1 MRTREAEEHTERS
14 VHRLLIGILVAL
26 ALVVVVIIWLII
38 DREMVRSA
46 GETSEANAASLAEQI
61 QVECEDPAVSVDLDI
76 CRQAE
81 DIAEEPTEPVP
92 GPVGPR
98 GPEGEQ
104 GPRGFTG
111 EAGPP
116 GPVGPAG
123 AQGLPGGV
131 GPAGPTG
138 TDGADGA
145 DGASGESIVG
155 PEGPP
160 GPAGPAGADGAD
172 GADGRG
178 IVSIACGGDNNWVIT
193 FTDDTTQTVAGP
205 CRFPPG
211 QEGTTP

>member
-1 MRTREAEEHTERS
+1 MGTHEAEQHTERS
-14 VHRLLIGILVAL
+14 VHRLLIGILIAL
-26 ALVVVVIIWLII
+26 SLVVVVVIWLII
-38 DREMVRSA
+38 DRELVRAA
-46 GETSEANAASLAEQI
+46 GETSEANAVSLAEQV
-61 QVECEDPAVSVDLDI
+61 QAECENPAVAVDFDI

-81 DIAEEPTEPVP
+81 DIAEQPTEPVP

-98 GPEGEQ
+98 GPEGPT

-111 EAGPP
+111 DVGPP

-131 GPAGPTG
+131 GPAGPA
-138 TDGADGA
+138 GADGA
-145 DGASGESIVG
+145 AGASGESIVG
-155 PEGPP
+155 PEGPA
-160 GPAGPAGADGAD
+160 GPAGPAGADGV
-172 GADGRG
+172 DGRG
-178 IVSIACGGDNNWVIT
+178 IVSVACGDDSNWLIT